1 MPIDVHYPDSASQ
14 FVWHNVA
21 ALLLAAFG
29 QGEALPRPDIDH
41 TYDRQLVDRTRLGD
55 HGAFRQLFEAYSPLI
70 YRICY
75 RMVGSPD
82 DAADLT
88 QDVFVRAFERLHM
101 LKDGQAFHAW
111 ITRLAVNM
119 AHDRARRRQLTIFS
133 LNAPPPAAD
142 DSVEWQ
148 VADDAP
154 HHDARILSA
163 ELSAH
168 VQQAL
173 MSLSPD
179 HRMVVVLHHLE
190 GIDVEEIARIVGVPA
205 GTVKSRL
212 SRARAELKRKLEG
225 YLEE

>member
-1 MPIDVHYPDSASQ
+1 MPIDVQYPDSASQ
-14 FVWHNVA
+14 LVWHNVA

-29 QGEALPRPDIDH
+29 QEAALPRPNIDH
-41 TYDRQLVDRTRLGD
+41 TYDRQLVDRAQLGD

-88 QDVFVRAFERLHM
+88 QDVFVRAFERLHT

-119 AHDRARRRQLTIFS
+119 AHDRARRRRLTIFS

-148 VADDAP
+148 VADDTP
-154 HHDARILSA
+154 HHDARILSE

-190 GIDVEEIARIVGVPA
+190 GIDVEEISRIVGVPA